1 MYSANRKKK
10 KKEKSFHLLYNFES
24 SSITR
29 EIVTVLFFR
38 IENNFSTARRTSI
51 DENSKETFFDPN
63 ATKSPLLQFQRSID
77 PEDSFD
83 TRDFLRPNKRGGG
96 ERRKAD
102 DPVILQRQ
110 LPPTRGL
117 RFLKGG
123 ECLGGG
129 RETHNILFFVPLE
142 RLLAV

>member
-1 MYSANRKKK
+1 MNIR
-10 KKEKSFHLLYNFES
+10 
-24 SSITR
+24 
-29 EIVTVLFFR
+29 
-38 IENNFSTARRTSI
+38 
-51 DENSKETFFDPN
+51 KETFFRPEIVHSSGVSIL
-63 ATKSPLLQFQRSID
+63 KIRSIRAIF
-77 PEDSFD
+77 FD
-83 TRDFLRPNKRGGG
+83 QERGREG
-96 ERRKAD
+96 EAD

>member
-1 MYSANRKKK
+1 MYSTNRKKK

-83 TRDFLRPNKRGGG
+83 TRDFLRPSKREEGG
-96 ERRKAD
+96 EGGKQM
-102 DPVILQRQ
+102 IL
-110 LPPTRGL
+110 
-117 RFLKGG
+117 
-123 ECLGGG
+123 
-129 RETHNILFFVPLE
+129 
-142 RLLAV
+142 